1 MASDFYIAQF
11 RFLERLLVVHGHWC
25 CKGIAQMGSAWRRSH
40 SMVWPSD
47 LWPSSRVRWKTL
59 AAQMMRIRM
68 RRPYILLTQ
77 VAAGILIDIMPGAN
91 DPANF
96 SMPQQSCTNPHS
108 FELDN
113 VRYVD
118 LALQSDQTPP
128 STTIHENKA
137 TSCDGKWLLGS
148 RWSGFLLGLPRRL
161 NTRIVGKLS
170 VVKYFLD
177 SKTFQKVKFVYPKK
191 EDSVELMR
199 TYFDVENLPTEFG
212 GKATLQY
219 DHEEFSRQM
228 AQDDVKSAKLWGLDK
243 HQSNGFAGAGVAP
256 EPDSLITPVS

>member
-113 VRYVD
+113 VSFTVRPNTTLD
-118 LALQSDQTPP
+118 DDTREQSN
-128 STTIHENKA
+128 ILRRKMVV
-137 TSCDGKWLLGS
+137 GKSLEWLP
-148 RWSGFLLGLPRRL
+148 SGFTEKVKYKNCRK
-161 NTRIVGKLS
+161 IK

-177 SKTFQKVKFVYPKK
+177 SKTFQKVKFLYPKK

-243 HQSNGFAGAGVAP
+243 HQSNGFAGVGVAP